1 MTIYLKTAQRRSLQ
15 KLLICLDNFLL
26 PSIQNGFIIA
36 VSGGPDSRAL
46 LESIALWPHR
56 NKSKFV
62 VASFNHSIRQES
74 SQESYLVLARAK
86 RLGFDTFYAQ
96 RVSQAYVGEQEL
108 RNWRYAELSKISQQ
122 TGYKN
127 IVLAHHADDNAE
139 GFLMALLGSGGGS
152 FGAAIRN
159 YTLNQDLNLIR
170 PFLCLSKK
178 ELLLFLT
185 LYKQTDFFIDN
196 SDECQQGQRAKV
208 RHGILPLLEE
218 NYPNIKKR
226 LNFFAKNQSMQKDL
240 LEDLAKQLICFNNQE
255 AIIDSKAPSLVI
267 SCAIKMALGCLFPK
281 KDFRSSKN
289 TLEKLVLRVEE
300 YNSLINSALDPSI
313 KCSKVKQMENKKYIF
328 SGVVA
333 QIVENKLVLSLIC
346 SDP

>member
-15 KLLICLDNFLL
+15 KLLIYLDNFLL
-26 PSIQNGFIIA
+26 PCIQNGFIIA

-62 VASFNHSIRQES
+62 VASFDHGIRGES
-74 SQESYLVLARAK
+74 AQESYLVLARAK
-86 RLGFDTFYAQ
+86 RLGFETFYTQ
-96 RVSQAYVGEQEL
+96 RVSQTYVGEQEL
-108 RNWRYAELSKISQQ
+108 RNWRYHELKKISQQ
-122 TGYKN
+122 TGCKN
-127 IVLAHHADDNAE
+127 VVLAHHADDNAE
-139 GFLMALLGSGGGS
+139 GFLMALIGSGGGS
-152 FGAAIRN
+152 FGAAIKN

-185 LYKQTDFFIDN
+185 LYKKTDFFIDN
-196 SDECQQGQRAKV
+196 SDESQQGQRAKV
-208 RHGILPLLEE
+208 RHGIVPLLEE
-218 NYPNIKKR
+218 IYPNIKER
-226 LNFFAKNQSMQKDL
+226 LNFFAKNQSMQIDL
-240 LEDLAKQLICFNNQE
+240 LEEQAKQLIFFDNQRV
-255 AIIDSKAPSLVI
+255 IIDCRAHSLVI
-267 SCAIKMALGCLFPK
+267 SSALKMALSKLFPK

-289 TLEKLVLRVEE
+289 TLEKLVLRVQE
-300 YNSLINSALDPSI
+300 YNSLIESALDPSI

-328 SGVVA
+328 SGVVG

-346 SDP
+346 SDQ